1 MKIPFINEEFLIS
14 KYDIWERSANPNWR
28 GGDRH
33 ILFIKGKK
41 YRSSLGGLF
50 IDPEIEWVGENE
62 KYTYTITIVGERGI
76 QCHFNFI
83 ENDFVGEIHFSDKNY
98 STINCF
104 KDGQEI
110 FPFETLEDYRDRKIE
125 KLIK

>member
-14 KYDIWERSANPNWR
+14 KYDIWERSSNPNWR

-41 YRSSLGGLF
+41 YRYSLGDLF
-50 IDPEIEWVGENE
+50 LRHPSED
-62 KYTYTITIVGERGI
+62 TYTIDIVGERGI

-83 ENDFVGEIHFSDKNY
+83 EDNFVGEIHFSDKNY
-98 STINCF
+98 DTINCF
-104 KDGQEI
+104 KDGQAI
-110 FPFETLEDYRDRKIE
+110 FPFETLEDYRDRRIE

>member
-28 GGDRH
+28 GGDRY
-33 ILFIKGKK
+33 ILFMEGKK
-41 YRSSLGGLF
+41 YRSSLGDLL
-50 IDPEIEWVGENE
+50 IDSNE

-83 ENDFVGEIHFSDKNY
+83 EDNFVGEIHFSDKSY
-98 STINCF
+98 ASINCF
-104 KDGQEI
+104 KDDQPI
-110 FPFETLEDYRDRKIE
+110 FPFETIEERRDRRIE

>member
-14 KYDIWERSANPNWR
+14 KYDIWERSSNPNWR

-41 YRSSLGGLF
+41 YRSSLGDLF
-50 IDPEIEWVGENE
+50 LRHPSEDSGND
-62 KYTYTITIVGERGI
+62 KYTYTIEIVGERGI
-76 QCHFNFI
+76 QSHFNFI
-83 ENDFVGEIHFSDKNY
+83 ENDFDGLIQFSDKSY
-98 STINCF
+98 ATINCF
-104 KDGQEI
+104 KDGQAI
-110 FPFETLEDYRDRKIE
+110 FPFETLEDYRDRRIK

>member
-41 YRSSLGGLF
+41 YRISLLMNIVRHPSEDSGN
-50 IDPEIEWVGENE
+50 D
-62 KYTYTITIVGERGI
+62 KYTYTIEIVGERGI
-76 QCHFNFI
+76 QSHFNFI
-83 ENDFVGEIHFSDKNY
+83 ENDFDGLIHFSDKNY
-98 STINCF
+98 DTINCF
-104 KDGQEI
+104 KDGQVI
-110 FPFETLEDYRDRKIE
+110 FPFETLEDYRDRRIE